1 MTLFIIIVTAA
12 ISIWAFSNN
21 DLMRKLQLNP
31 YQVYHQNQWY
41 RVVTHGFLH
50 ADWIHLLVNM
60 LVFFSFGSAIEN
72 RFDYLAGNGIISNGT
87 LHFLILYF
95 GGMIIAT
102 TATIQKQKDNYYYNA
117 IGASGAV
124 SAVVFTYI
132 FFSPFNQLLLMG
144 VIPIPAILFGV
155 LYLVY
160 SQYMRKRS
168 GGNVNHD
175 AHFIGAVFGFIYP
188 IILEPRLFITFVSQ
202 IGAFFERLI

>member
-1 MTLFIIIVTAA
+1 MTIAIILITGA
-12 ISIWAFSNN
+12 ISLWGFSNESI
-21 DLMRKLQLNP
+21 MKKLQLNP
-31 YQVYHQNQWY
+31 YQIYHDNQLH
-41 RVVTHGFLH
+41 RLITHGFIH

-72 RFDYLAGNGIISNGT
+72 RFEILAHKGIINNNI

-95 GGMIIAT
+95 GGMILAT
-102 TATIQKQKDNYYYNA
+102 LTTIIKHKNNPEYNA

-132 FFSPFNQLLLMG
+132 FFSPTNSLLLMG
-144 VIPIPAILFGV
+144 VIPIPAIIFGV
-155 LYLVY
+155 LYLIY
-160 SQYMRKRS
+160 SQYMSRKS

-188 IILEPRLFITFVSQ
+188 ILLKPNLIQYFISQ
-202 IGAFFERLI
+202 VF

>member
-1 MTLFIIIVTAA
+1 MITPIIIAITVG
-12 ISIWAFSNN
+12 ISILAFQNEK
-21 DLMRKLQLNP
+21 LFERLQLNP
-31 YQVYHQNQWY
+31 YLIHHRNQYY

-60 LVFFSFGSAIEN
+60 IVLFSFGSAVEN
-72 RFDYLAGNGIISNGT
+72 RFEILESKGMLSNST

-95 GGMIIAT
+95 IGMMIST
-102 TATIQKQKDNYYYNA
+102 FSTIRKYKDNYNYNA

-124 SAVVFTYI
+124 SAVVFAFI
-132 FFSPFNQLLLMG
+132 LFSPGNTLLLMG
-144 VIPIPAILFGV
+144 IIPIPAIVFGV

-160 SQYMRKRS
+160 SQYMRKKS

-188 IILEPRLFITFVSQ
+188 LLLEPSLIRYFFNQ
-202 IGAFFERLI
+202 IF